1 MRPLSVR
8 RLSSFVSVAMFG
20 GLLVSAAGC
29 GSSMPGEASS
39 YVMIRSL
46 QGASGAEPD
55 TFSGTLASD
64 VQTLVDSSAGGEEGK
79 TPTVYEDPGRVVF
92 ELAMKNPTGFE
103 PTTANYVTFTRY
115 RVTYIRSDGRNTP
128 GVDVPYPFD
137 GAATFTVGD
146 QPTTAS
152 ITLVRLQSKLEN
164 PLLSLVGGAGALA
177 ITTLAEVTFY
187 GADQT
192 GKEVSAT
199 GRISI
204 TFADWGDPD

>member
-1 MRPLSVR
+1 MRPLFVR
-8 RLSSFVSVAMFG
+8 RLSSFMPVVMLGS
-20 GLLVSAAGC
+20 LLVSAAGC
-29 GSSMPGEASS
+29 SSIPGEASS

-64 VQTLVDSSAGGEEGK
+64 VQTLVDSSAGGEQGK

-92 ELAMKNPTGFE
+92 ELAMKNPTGLE

-128 GVDVPYPFD
+128 GVDVPQPFD

-164 PLLSLVGGAGALA
+164 PLLPLVGGGGALA

-199 GRISI
+199 GRISV